1 MSETPAPPE
10 AVTTPVTPVAPSG
23 STDSAKAE
31 TKSELGEALKE
42 QELTIRSL
50 LEAGVHYGHQP
61 GRWNPLMRSYIFGE
75 RNGTH
80 IIDLDQTLPLLKQAL
95 DFLRETTAGG
105 GKVLFVGTKRQAAG
119 PIKIEAKRAG
129 QFYVNKRWLGGM
141 LTNWKTV
148 KKSIDRYNQY
158 IEVLGSEDKKAE
170 LSKKELSSMS
180 RQVDKYEKSLEGIR
194 SMERTPDAIFIIDVG
209 KESIAVQEANR
220 LHIPIVGI
228 VDTNCNPRSIDLVVP
243 GNDDAIR
250 AIDLYC
256 TAAANACREGFER
269 HQAELVAQKK
279 DAPAPAKSD
288 SGPKSGRR
296 VVEIKQQPRR
306 GRSQASAGGGKS
318 YSAGGAKG
326 DDAPVTVVKAPAAA
340 KAPTALKAATAAL
353 KTAAAAIKAATAGK
367 ASVPA
372 ESSPAKAAKAAKP
385 AKPTK
390 PAKTAKTAKSE
401 TETAGAPEK
410 ATAAA
415 TTPAEEGK
423 KKE

>member
-1 MSETPAPPE
+1 MSETPATPE
-10 AVTTPVTPVAPSG
+10 AVTTPAAPPASPA
-23 STDSAKAE
+23 DSAKADV
-31 TKSELGEALKE
+31 KSELGEALKE

-80 IIDLDQTLPLLKQAL
+80 IIDLDQTLPLLKDAL
-95 DFLRETTAGG
+95 NFLRETTAAG

-119 PIKIEAKRAG
+119 PIMMEAKRAG
-129 QFYVNKRWLGGM
+129 QYYVNNRWLGGM

-158 IEVLGSEDKKAE
+158 TEILASEEKRAE
-170 LSKKELSSMS
+170 LSKKELSSMT
-180 RQVDKYEKSLEGIR
+180 RQVEKYDKSLEGIR

-209 KESIAVQEANR
+209 KEAIAVQEASR
-220 LHIPIVGI
+220 LHIPIIAV
-228 VDTNCNPRSIDLVVP
+228 VDTNCSPRQIDLVVP

-250 AIDLYC
+250 AIDLFC
-256 TAAANACREGFER
+256 TAAANACREGFEQ

-279 DAPAPAKSD
+279 NQPEPAKAD

-306 GRSQASAGGGKS
+306 GRSQGSAGGGKS

-326 DDAPVTVVKAPAAA
+326 DQAPVTIVKTATPAAA
-340 KAPTALKAATAAL
+340 K
-353 KTAAAAIKAATAGK
+353 
-367 ASVPA
+367 V
-372 ESSPAKAAKAAKP
+372 SPP
-385 AKPTK
+385 STS
-390 PAKTAKTAKSE
+390 TTD
-401 TETAGAPEK
+401 EK
-410 ATAAA
+410 AENPESAASPK
-415 TTPAEEGK
+415 TPTEEGEK
-423 KKE
+423 KA